1 MRLASVIL
9 RFVLPRF
16 FPRQARFLL
25 SIVMRVALKK
35 FLR

>member
-1 MRLASVIL
+1 MRLISMIV
-9 RFVLPRF
+9 RFILPRF
-16 FPRQARFLL
+16 FPRPARFLL